1 MDYTYP
7 NPLIPGTLIKRYKRF
22 LADITLEDGTVVTAH
37 CANTGSMKGCS
48 DPESPVF
55 LSPATNPKRK
65 LRYSLE
71 IVDVGSSLVGVN
83 TALPNGVVESA
94 LKRGFLDTI
103 QGYSAFRREVKY
115 GTNSRIDLLLEGE
128 GLPPCY
134 VEVKNVTLKD
144 GEIARFPDAVSERG
158 RKHLVELQNEVLAGN
173 RAAMCYLIQRTDC
186 TSFSPA
192 REIDPA
198 YAAALKEATSHGVE
212 AYALRATV
220 TPEGIRVTDS
230 LPVDIEG

>member
-7 NPLIPGTLIKRYKRF
+7 NPLISGTLIKRYKRF
-22 LADITLEDGTVVTAH
+22 LADVTLEDGTVVTAH

-48 DPESPVF
+48 DPESRVF

-83 TALPNGVVESA
+83 TALPNSIVESA
-94 LKRGFLDTI
+94 LKRGFLQEI
-103 QGYSAFRREVKY
+103 EGYSTFRREVKY
-115 GTNSRIDLLLEGE
+115 GKNSRIDLLLEGE
-128 GLPPCY
+128 GQKPCY

-144 GEIARFPDAVSERG
+144 GNVARFPDAVSERG
-158 RKHLVELQNEVLAGN
+158 RKHLVELQNEVLGGN

-186 TSFSPA
+186 ASFAPA
-192 REIDPA
+192 RDIDPA
-198 YAAALKEATSHGVE
+198 YAKALKEATDNGVE

-220 TPEGIRVTDS
+220 SPEGILITDS
-230 LPVDIEG
+230 LPVDITG